1 MILLHARTTCN
12 ADVPPELQRRVLADL
27 DPRARLALFASSPP
41 LARTVLLNTPSDKKL
56 TKLDSSAWP
65 PALTRLLDDP
75 SLLTLADLELN
86 AEGGGGPPPPP
97 PPPVPPP
104 SIAHHVARLHLSSFT
119 LTPASLAAWRLH
131 DPQLWPHLQ
140 HLAILAC
147 TLSPSPAPAQPLQ
160 PIPRL
165 LTFTWEEPERRGG
178 VPNDLASL
186 AAVLPLASRAKQ
198 LRAVCRD
205 RDRSRP
211 WAMAPQALA
220 SLPHLT
226 HADLDVSGTPEVVEA
241 LLRHRTLEHVTL
253 DCLARP
259 QDQWAWRRLSH
270 LPCRWRT
277 LTATRGASMAA
288 LSGLPL
294 AHLERLTVC
303 GQLGGAYDDEFVGRD
318 SVQAGLAVL
327 QRLHSQGRLALRKS
341 AAQDQHWRL
350 PPEEGLFALLDLGSQ
365 VLPAVLRLVLEAGQG
380 INALLVDAHILLD
393 SGGDLAPLRAQP
405 AHGVNTLCVHLVAHE
420 HFEFWWGDAIPHLPK
435 CITHLKADASHFG
448 HGLHDDGPYE
458 DGIARQSLEDL
469 VVGSDVNPLTRPL
482 TLTLLHSGLIG
493 PELEAELMG
502 LCEGGTEGQGAGGAG
517 GEGREPLQPFVTLR
531 VVRTDQ
537 EEA

>member
-1 MILLHARTTCN
+1 MQR
-12 ADVPPELQRRVLADL
+12 ADLPPELQRRVLADL
-27 DPRARLALFASSPP
+27 DPPARLALFASSPP
-41 LARTVLLNTPSDKKL
+41 LARTVLLNTPSGKRL

-65 PALTRLLDDP
+65 PALASLLDDP
-75 SLLTLADLELN
+75 SLLTLADMELC
-86 AEGGGGPPPPP
+86 AKGSGAPQPPP
-97 PPPVPPP
+97 PPPVPPL
-104 SIAHHVARLHLSSFT
+104 SIARHVTRLQLHSFT
-119 LTPASLAAWRLH
+119 LTPSSLAAWRLH
-131 DPQLWPHLQ
+131 DATLWPHLQ
-140 HLAILAC
+140 HLAIQAC
-147 TLSPSPAPAQPLQ
+147 TLPPSPAPAQPLR

-165 LTFTWEEPERRGG
+165 LTFAWEEPERGG
-178 VPNDLASL
+178 VPNDAASL
-186 AAVLPLASRAKQ
+186 AAVLRLASQAKQ
-198 LRAVCRD
+198 LLAVCRD

-211 WAMAPQALA
+211 WTMAPQALA

-277 LTATRGASMAA
+277 LTAARGASMLA

-303 GQLGGAYDDEFVGRD
+303 GQLGAGGAYGPLFGGHDDI
-318 SVQAGLAVL
+318 QAGLAVL

-341 AAQDQHWRL
+341 AAQDLHWRQ
-350 PPEEGLFALLDLGSQ
+350 PPEEGLFALQDLGSLE
-365 VLPAVLRLVLEAGQG
+365 VPAALRLVMEAGQG
-380 INALLVDAHILLD
+380 ITAILVDAYTLLE
-393 SGGDLAPLRAQP
+393 SEGDLAPLQAR
-405 AHGVNTLCVHLVAHE
+405 HTGIVTLCVQLEAHE
-420 HFEFWWGDAIPHLPK
+420 KLDVWWGAAFRNLPER
-435 CITHLKADASHFG
+435 ITHLKVDVSHFG
-448 HGLHDDGPYE
+448 HDPHGDGPY
-458 DGIARQSLEDL
+458 DDAMAQDFLRDL
-469 VVGSDVNPLTRPL
+469 VVGSDADPLTRPL

-502 LCEGGTEGQGAGGAG
+502 LCVSGAAGQGEGAVAEE
-517 GEGREPLQPFVTLR
+517 GEEPLQPFVTLR